1 MSFNTNFELTKDKAY
16 RQVIGDAE
24 PPAQCLPQPPS
35 HQLPLVSQAD
45 PQPASGGT
53 KTTSKRP
60 RKRQQQQQQPQQVQ
74 QQVQPQPQPHQQFKP
89 QQRELWPFLF
99 PTPAQQSIMM
109 HPSQPTALLPE
120 QVPGMHLLPRMPE
133 MQGFPQQQ
141 LAEQWGY
148 STAKWLEFGPLVIS
162 FCSFCRFCSFLDFID
177 LIDIIDLINLLC
189 FQFLLKATQLIEL
202 KSSTPALI
210 HSVYWIR
217 IYQCIWIVSLYFL
230 PM

>member
-141 LAEQWGY
+141 LAEQ
-148 STAKWLEFGPLVIS
+148 
-162 FCSFCRFCSFLDFID
+162 
-177 LIDIIDLINLLC
+177 
-189 FQFLLKATQLIEL
+189 
-202 KSSTPALI
+202 
-210 HSVYWIR
+210 
-217 IYQCIWIVSLYFL
+217 
-230 PM
+230 